1 MERLGSLLPRIASP
15 VPGPVAEAWV
25 EQLAKSE
32 CPALTLRR
40 ARRAEMS
47 GASHDPIVWSQA
59 SGANVQDVDGN
70 VYVDLSAGFG
80 AASVGHAHPRVVQAI
95 QEQSSRLVHAL
106 GDLQP
111 ADTKI
116 RLLSRL
122 TGLFPEPCRAI
133 LGLSGSD
140 AVEAALKT
148 AVLHTRRSGVLA
160 FTGGYHG
167 LSYAPLSVCG
177 FSAEF
182 REPFAAQLNP
192 HVGFV
197 AYPESAETLERTLAA
212 VRTALAT
219 QQFGAVLVEPILGRG
234 GVQVP
239 PREFLPKLVSLC
251 HAHGAVLVV
260 DEVMTGFG
268 RTGRMFAFEHEDVTP
283 DLLCVGKALGGGM
296 PVSACLGRT
305 EIMAAWAGNAGPA
318 LHTGTFFG
326 HPVSCAAALATL
338 DVLQEERLDERA
350 RALGAQ
356 LFDAL
361 SWLQE
366 RPYVRA
372 LRGRGLLVGIEL
384 DSSKHSLACM
394 RALLERGYITVPAG
408 ADARV
413 ISLTPP
419 LCISAEQLS
428 GFVSAL
434 SESLEV
440 SV

>member
-1 MERLGSLLPRIASP
+1 MERLGSLLPRIGSP

-40 ARRAEMS
+40 ARRAELS
-47 GASHDPIVWSQA
+47 GSPHDPIVWTQA
-59 SGANVQDVDGN
+59 AGANVQDVDGN

-80 AASVGHAHPRVVQAI
+80 AASVGHTHPRVVQAI
-95 QEQSSRLVHAL
+95 HAQSSRLLHAL

-122 TGLFPEPCRAI
+122 TALFPEPCNVI

-177 FSAEF
+177 FSREF
-182 REPFAAQLNP
+182 REPFAEQLNP
-192 HVGFV
+192 HVEFV
-197 AYPESAETLERTLAA
+197 SYPDSSQALESTLAA
-212 VRTALAT
+212 LRTVLAT
-219 QQFGAVLVEPILGRG
+219 EQFGAVLVEPILGRG
-234 GVQVP
+234 GVLVP
-239 PREFLPKLVSLC
+239 PPEFLPELVALC
-251 HAHGAVLVV
+251 HAHGALLIV

-268 RTGRMFAFEHEDVTP
+268 RTGHMFAFEHAAVTP

-305 EIMAAWAGNAGPA
+305 QIMAAWAGNAGPA

-326 HPVSCAAALATL
+326 HPVACAAALATL
-338 DVLQEERLDERA
+338 DVLQEEQLTERA

-356 LFDAL
+356 LLDMLARL
-361 SWLQE
+361 REWPS
-366 RPYVRA
+366 VRA
-372 LRGRGLLVGIEL
+372 IRGRGLLVGIEL
-384 DSSKHSLACM
+384 DTTKRSLACM

-419 LCISAEQLS
+419 LCISAEQLA

-434 SESLEV
+434 SESLE
-440 SV
+440 